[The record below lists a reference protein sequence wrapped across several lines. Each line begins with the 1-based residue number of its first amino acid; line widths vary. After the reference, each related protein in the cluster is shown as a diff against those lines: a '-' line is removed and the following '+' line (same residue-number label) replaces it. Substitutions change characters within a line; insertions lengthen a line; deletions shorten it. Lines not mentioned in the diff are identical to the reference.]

1 MTKHKPEINS
11 WAAGEIALAGGGVE
25 KPVGLQHEMHPV
37 RQGILDA
44 EEGGDGHEGVAAVG
58 GRAVVEDE
66 VAGGVPEDCHVLH
79 SASADGDSR
88 KRKPS
93 AEREDTVDEQTA
105 PACVLVTAVFSVP

>member
-11 WAAGEIALAGGGVE
+11 WAADEIALAGGGVKE
-25 KPVGLQHEMHPV
+25 PVGFQDEMHPAG
-37 RQGILDA
+37 QGVFDA

-79 SASADGDSR
+79 SAASDGDAGEG
-88 KRKPS
+88 KPF
-93 AEREDTVDEQTA
+93 AEWEYSVD
-105 PACVLVTAVFSVP
+105 